1 MIRRTLT
8 LCLATAFALAASPP
22 LFAHAVLLGSN
33 PAADQVLD
41 VAPEEIVLNF
51 NENVGPIFIRVLDL
65 SGSEVGNAGEW
76 RVEGNDVFLP
86 LGDTLTNGTYILTYR
101 VISADTH
108 PVGATF
114 VFAVGEPITDASAVA
129 TADSGSTAWTWVVAL
144 NRLLL
149 YGSVLLAAGSALLL
163 LLMSLSESSIA
174 ATVAQG
180 RGAAVVALVTYFL
193 AIGFGGA
200 EMVLGGPGALFSAG
214 AWSQAMGSTLVP
226 SAVIG
231 IPGALILLYAYRA
244 AAGAPA
250 APLLLAGTALTL
262 GGFLVT
268 GHAATAPPVWL
279 MAVMV
284 GVHLVCAAFWFAAL
298 RPLGLATRSASIQ
311 EAGTLMVQFSNRA
324 VWTVAALF
332 VSGAVISFVQVET
345 LANVF
350 STDYG
355 VRLALKII
363 LFLVVLGI
371 AAMNKIKLTPKLEAG
386 DAAGAASL
394 RRSIAIEYGVMV
406 LILVAAVSL
415 TLPSPPR
422 AMMAMADAAGAGD
435 DTVVVTGTSRGYT
448 VSLEI
453 SPAKPGNNMVMFS
466 FTDADGNAV
475 EMQRVDTSWSLPAA
489 GLEGI
494 DRQAEK
500 MGPDM
505 FHLMTS
511 DLILPGEWQVRLGAY
526 IDDFDKVN
534 ITTTVNIQ

>member
-1 MIRRTLT
+1 
-8 LCLATAFALAASPP
+8 
-22 LFAHAVLLGSN
+22 
-33 PAADQVLD
+33 
-41 VAPEEIVLNF
+41 
-51 NENVGPIFIRVLDL
+51 
-65 SGSEVGNAGEW
+65 
-76 RVEGNDVFLP
+76 
-86 LGDTLTNGTYILTYR
+86 
-101 VISADTH
+101 
-108 PVGATF
+108 
-114 VFAVGEPITDASAVA
+114 
-129 TADSGSTAWTWVVAL
+129 
-144 NRLLL
+144 
-149 YGSVLLAAGSALLL
+149 
-163 LLMSLSESSIA
+163 
-174 ATVAQG
+174 
-180 RGAAVVALVTYFL
+180 
-193 AIGFGGA
+193 
-200 EMVLGGPGALFSAG
+200 
-214 AWSQAMGSTLVP
+214 
-226 SAVIG
+226 
-231 IPGALILLYAYRA
+231 
-244 AAGAPA
+244 
-250 APLLLAGTALTL
+250 
-262 GGFLVT
+262 
-268 GHAATAPPVWL
+268 

-298 RPLGLATRSASIQ
+298 RPLGLATRSASTQ

-394 RRSIAIEYGVMV
+394 RRSISIEYGVMV
-406 LILVAAVSL
+406 LILAAAVSL

-422 AMMAMADAAGAGD
+422 AMMATADAAGAGG

-448 VSLEI
+448 VRLEI
-453 SPAKPGNNMVMFS
+453 SPAKPGDNMVMFS

-500 MGPDM
+500 MGPEM

-511 DLILPGEWQVRLGAY
+511 DLILPGEWQVRVGAY

-534 ITTTVNIQ
+534 VTTTVNIQ